1 MECLDEETVVA
12 FVNGALR
19 GPALAAVERHLV
31 DCPTCAT
38 LIAVAAPSSQT
49 SGQAGT
55 PAPELSVGRYRLLQL
70 VGRGG
75 MGEVYAAHDP
85 ELDRRVAI
93 KILRADARPDAV
105 EAARLARE
113 AQAVAKLSHPN
124 VVAIYDVGSSAGR
137 MFLAMELVEGETLAE
152 WLAHHTRTTR
162 EILSMFLM
170 AGRGL
175 CAAHRAGIVHRDFKP
190 QNVMVALDGSAR
202 VMDFGLAAAGGPG
215 HTPQVRLTKAGAILG
230 TPLYMSPE
238 QMVGQAVDPRADQFS
253 FCVALWEALHGARPF
268 EGATVL
274 ELRGDVLAGRPRP
287 GPLRSRVPRRIQ
299 AALLRG
305 LAVDRTRRFPNMDA
319 LLDELTAAPTTA
331 PRRTAALGVALGMAL
346 AGLLGAGVIW
356 RARAHKAAA
365 CDPAA
370 KLANVWQTS
379 PDGQTRL
386 EMRTAFLSVAND
398 VVDARERFDRVS
410 QLLDRYVGEWASASR
425 EACEGASRGADGA
438 TELRTNCLERRRAEL
453 AALTDVLARA
463 DAKVVRRSIGT
474 VASLLRVNDC
484 TDLGGLRT
492 APRPPDNRELRARVD
507 QLTARLLALKASAA
521 AGHDWQSLEPAGVL
535 TEEVRAASY
544 EPLLVETLLVDA
556 RIRSPFEPEG
566 AIPLYEEAYRRAGTL
581 HLDESA
587 AEAAIQLAAIVG
599 TFQHRFAEG
608 ERWAG
613 LAEAALGHPGE
624 HERLRGWFFNVR
636 GALAAAKGWWRRAET
651 DFASSASVREQAL
664 GSTHPDIAASLVNLS
679 KATLMLG
686 KAADA
691 QDAAGRALKVASAV
705 FPTDAYEVNAA
716 LLARA
721 HALVALNR
729 TAEARSDVIAVEAS
743 FERTLGRDHP
753 FLADP
758 MTVLGEVALA
768 EGRPLDAR
776 AVLERAWEIRSTHVA
791 DAGAREET
799 AFALA
804 RAIWGSSDD
813 DRTHALELANEARD
827 GYSAIPDL
835 APRLATVQQWIDEHA
850 EAPARPARATHAAH
864 PADPADP
871 ARL

>member
-1 MECLDEETVVA
+1 MDCLDEETVVA

-19 GPALAAVERHLV
+19 GLALAAVERHLV
-31 DCPTCAT
+31 DCPACAT
-38 LIAVAAPSSQT
+38 LVAVAAPPSRT
-49 SGQAGT
+49 VGQPGA
-55 PAPELSVGRYRLLQL
+55 PVPELAVGRYRLLQL

-93 KILRADARPDAV
+93 KILRADARPDNI

-137 MFLAMELVEGETLAE
+137 MFLAMELVEGETLAA
-152 WLAHHTRTTR
+152 WLAHHTRTTS

-190 QNVMVALDGSAR
+190 QNVMVARDGSAR

-215 HTPQVRLTKAGAILG
+215 HTQQIRLTKAGAILG

-238 QMVGQAVDPRADQFS
+238 QMVGQTVDPRADQFS

-268 EGATVL
+268 EGSTVL
-274 ELRGDVLAGRPRP
+274 ELRGDVLAGRPRA
-287 GPLRSRVPRRIQ
+287 GPLRGRVPRRIQ

-305 LAVDRTRRFPNMDA
+305 LSVDRARRFADMNA
-319 LLDELTAAPTTA
+319 LLDELTAAPQRGPTHTA
-331 PRRTAALGVALGMAL
+331 TFGLALGLTL
-346 AGLLGAGVIW
+346 AGLLGGGLLW
-356 RARAHKAAA
+356 RARARKVAA
-365 CDPAA
+365 CDPAP
-370 KLANVWQTS
+370 KLANVWEATA
-379 PDGQTRL
+379 DGRTRL
-386 EMRTAFLSVAND
+386 EMRAAFQSVAND
-398 VVDARERFDRVS
+398 VPDARERFDRVS
-410 QLLDRYVGEWASASR
+410 QLLDGYANEWASASR
-425 EACEGASRGADGA
+425 STCEEASRAVDGA
-438 TELRTNCLERRRAEL
+438 TGLRMNCLDRRRAEL
-453 AALTDVLARA
+453 AALTDVLVHA
-463 DAKVVRRSIGT
+463 DAKVVRRSIAAVSSLARVDGCGDP
-474 VASLLRVNDC
+474 VALRSAPLLPAN
-484 TDLGGLRT
+484 
-492 APRPPDNRELRARVD
+492 PELRARVG
-507 QLTARLLALKASAA
+507 QLTSRLLSLRASAA
-521 AGHDWQSLEPAGVL
+521 AGHDWQSLESIGAL
-535 TEEVRAASY
+535 TTDVRAAND
-544 EPLLVETLLVDA
+544 EALLVETLLVDA
-556 RIRSPFEPEG
+556 RIRSPFDPEG

-581 HLDESA
+581 HLDDFA

-599 TFQHRFAEG
+599 TFQHRFADG

-613 LAEAALGHPGE
+613 LGEIALGRAGE

-636 GALAAAKGWWRRAET
+636 GALEAAEGQWRRAET

-664 GSTHPDIAASLVNLS
+664 GSGHPDLAASLVNLS
-679 KATLMLG
+679 KARLMLDE
-686 KAADA
+686 AAEA
-691 QDAAGRALKVASAV
+691 RDAAARAFELASAI
-705 FPTDAYEVNAA
+705 FPPEAYEVNAA

-721 HALVALNR
+721 HAFAALGR
-729 TAEARSDVIAVEAS
+729 AADARADVTAVEAS
-743 FERTLGRDHP
+743 FEKTLGRDHP

-776 AVLERAWEIRSTHVA
+776 AVLERAWEIRSTHVT
-791 DAGAREET
+791 DGGAREET

-804 RAIWGSSDD
+804 RAIWGSSET

-827 GYSAIPDL
+827 GYAAIPDL
-835 APRLATVQQWIDEHA
+835 APRLAAVRQWIDVRA
-850 EAPARPARATHAAH
+850 DTSPAPRR
-864 PADPADP
+864 
-871 ARL
+871 RR

>member
-19 GPALAAVERHLV
+19 GPALAVVERHLV

-38 LIAVAAPSSQT
+38 LIAVAAPPSRAGGQ
-49 SGQAGT
+49 SGA
-55 PAPELSVGRYRLLQL
+55 PAPELTVGRYRLLQL

-93 KILRADARPDAV
+93 KILRADARPDAI

-113 AQAVAKLSHPN
+113 AQAVARLSHPN

-137 MFLAMELVEGETLAE
+137 MFLAMELVEGETLAA
-152 WLAHHTRTTR
+152 WLAHHTRTTS
-162 EILSMFLM
+162 EVIAMFLM

-190 QNVMVALDGSAR
+190 QNVMVARDGSAR

-253 FCVALWEALHGARPF
+253 FCVSLWEALHGARPF
-268 EGATVL
+268 EGSTVL

-305 LAVDRTRRFPNMDA
+305 LAVDRARRFPDMDA
-319 LLDELTAAPTTA
+319 LLDELTAAPTAA
-331 PRRTAALGVALGMAL
+331 PSRTAAVGLALGMAL
-346 AGLLGAGVIW
+346 AGLLGGGLLW
-356 RARAHKAAA
+356 RARARKAAA
-365 CDPAA
+365 CDPAP
-370 KLANVWQTS
+370 KLANVWPTTA
-379 PDGQTRL
+379 DGQTRL
-386 EMRTAFLSVAND
+386 QMRTAFLSVAND
-398 VVDARERFDRVS
+398 VPDALVRFDRVS
-410 QLLDRYVGEWASASR
+410 QLLDEYANQWAHASR
-425 EACEGASRGADGA
+425 EACEALSNTANGT
-438 TELRTNCLERRRAEL
+438 TELRLSCLERRRGEL
-453 AALTDVLARA
+453 AALTDVLAHA
-463 DAKVVRRSIGT
+463 EAKVVRRSIAAVT
-474 VASLLRVNDC
+474 SLARVNDC
-484 TDLGGLRT
+484 ADVAGLRRS
-492 APRPPDNRELRARVD
+492 PLPPVNRDSRARID
-507 QLTARLLALKASAA
+507 RLTGRLLALRASAA
-521 AGHDWQSLEPAGVL
+521 AGHDWQSLEPMGAL
-535 TEEVRAASY
+535 TEEVRAAND
-544 EPLLVETLLVDA
+544 EPLLIETLLVGA
-556 RIRSPFEPEG
+556 RIRSPFDPEG
-566 AIPLYEEAYRRAGTL
+566 AIPLYEEAYRRAGTQ
-581 HLDESA
+581 HLDDFA

-599 TFQHRFAEG
+599 TFEHRFPEG

-613 LAEAALGHPGE
+613 LAEAALGHSGE
-624 HERLRGWFFNVR
+624 RDRLRGWFFNVR
-636 GALAAAKGWWRRAET
+636 GALEAAKGQWRRAQT
-651 DFASSASVREQAL
+651 DFATSASVRERTL
-664 GSTHPDIAASLVNLS
+664 GSTHPDLAASLVSLS

-686 KAADA
+686 AAAEAYDV
-691 QDAAGRALKVASAV
+691 AGHAFKVASAV
-705 FPTDAYEVNAA
+705 FPADAYEVNAA

-721 HALVALNR
+721 HALVAVNR
-729 TAEARSDVIAVEAS
+729 NAEARTDATAVEAS
-743 FERTLGRDHP
+743 FERMLGRDHP

-776 AVLERAWEIRSTHVA
+776 AMLERAWEIRSTHVT

-804 RAIWGSSDD
+804 RATWGSSEA
-813 DRTHALELANEARD
+813 DRPHALELANEARD
-827 GYSAIPDL
+827 GYSLIPDL
-835 APRLATVQQWIDEHA
+835 APRLAAVQQWIDE
-850 EAPARPARATHAAH
+850 RATPAH
-864 PADPADP
+864 G
-871 ARL
+871 RR